1 MDEPLSFPLEAG
13 PVTASLEFIVGVIVR
28 GDGVSTWA
36 TLDPRWVHL
45 GTKDASVS
53 WVRSLFLLIL
63 CITQI

>member
-45 GTKDASVS
+45 GTKDASIS
-53 WVRSLFLLIL
+53 
-63 CITQI
+63 